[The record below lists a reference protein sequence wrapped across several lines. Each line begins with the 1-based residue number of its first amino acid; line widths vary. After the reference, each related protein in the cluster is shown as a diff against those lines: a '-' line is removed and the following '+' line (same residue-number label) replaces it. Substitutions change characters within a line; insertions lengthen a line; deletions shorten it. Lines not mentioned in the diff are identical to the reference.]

1 MASSSTQPL
10 FLAPTSS
17 SDDSYESE
25 DFHGSE
31 APGFTLDEI
40 EGLNTDFRAATSGLR
55 ALLARFMAT
64 TDPTAR
70 HNAIV
75 AAAGNLVSKDFVY
88 DWTDLLILPMS

>member
-10 FLAPTSS
+10 FLNSPPSS
-17 SDDSYESE
+17 ADDSYESE
-25 DFHGSE
+25 
-31 APGFTLDEI
+31 APGFSQEEV

-70 HNAIV
+70 HNAVV
-75 AAAGNLVSKDFVY
+75 AAAGNLVRTFFHDFKHKY
-88 DWTDLLILPMS
+88 